1 MALIMLLVV
10 FAILMFLGA
19 PVAITMIGSSLV
31 YILLEPSMNFSNVAT
46 KIVTSV
52 TGTSL
57 ITLPLFIMAGEIMNS
72 SGVTERLFRFPLTLI
87 GHIRGGLAHVN
98 VLASMLF
105 AGMSGAAIADTAGL
119 GKIEMDIMEK
129 EGYDKGFSAG
139 ITAASST
146 IGPII
151 PPSNTLVVYAV
162 AVEVSVGRLFM
173 GGILPGVVMGLLL
186 MLYIA
191 LVAKRKNLPKRE
203 KATWGERGV
212 ALCQAFFPML
222 TPVILLTGICTG
234 IMTATEAGAICVL
247 YALILNFI
255 YNGFH
260 LKQLQEILTNSFVTM
275 AQICFIVMASGL
287 FGWTITLAN
296 LPNMVAEFLYTLGTQ
311 RWMILLL
318 INVLLL
324 FMGCFLSINASLMI
338 AAPILVVLAQMY
350 DIDLVHL
357 GIIVTLNLT
366 IGLLTPPVGWN
377 LYIMSSVA
385 NISYKDMVKAS
396 LPFVVVLFI
405 VLMIITYCEPIVT
418 WLPNLVF
425 GVGVS

>member
-212 ALCQAFFPML
+212 AL
-222 TPVILLTGICTG
+222 
-234 IMTATEAGAICVL
+234 
-247 YALILNFI
+247 
-255 YNGFH
+255 
-260 LKQLQEILTNSFVTM
+260 
-275 AQICFIVMASGL
+275 
-287 FGWTITLAN
+287 
-296 LPNMVAEFLYTLGTQ
+296 
-311 RWMILLL
+311 
-318 INVLLL
+318 
-324 FMGCFLSINASLMI
+324 
-338 AAPILVVLAQMY
+338 
-350 DIDLVHL
+350 
-357 GIIVTLNLT
+357 
-366 IGLLTPPVGWN
+366 
-377 LYIMSSVA
+377 
-385 NISYKDMVKAS
+385 
-396 LPFVVVLFI
+396 
-405 VLMIITYCEPIVT
+405 
-418 WLPNLVF
+418 
-425 GVGVS
+425 